1 MKKKLLMSLVLIGTA
16 TTMLSYPI
24 QSFAAPDAQEESE
37 TAEGESSQEGEETV
51 EGEGSESEESTI
63 EETTEPPPDNSYYVI
78 VTGEEGAKLY
88 QQPASDSSLSI
99 NIPIPKN
106 TILHVLENSTDESGV
121 SWGFVNYA
129 DLKDGYVKLSELS
142 IIQAKTAKEVVEEKF
157 NGNWG
162 QDFVTVNG
170 SGTPVSFNAP
180 SNDELKA
187 AEESNAAEAKKGK
200 KPTEAESEEST
211 EVETNEDGS
220 PVIEV
225 YMETNE
231 NGETIPVETDENG
244 NIIEKESET
253 EAEEEKK
260 SGGFSIISF
269 LIGFFSVILLEVIVA
284 GAMLLIRK
292 LKAKKKS
299 KGEETMPDGSE
310 PPKKKGFKLP
320 IPKIK
325 LPKISPPKIK
335 LPKIGGKKKKKDE
348 DTEKE

>member
-1 MKKKLLMSLVLIGTA
+1 MKKKFLMSLVIIGTA
-16 TTMLSYPI
+16 TTMISYPI
-24 QSFAAPDAQEESE
+24 QSFAAPDAAEESE
-37 TAEGESSQEGEETV
+37 TAEGESSSEGEETTS
-51 EGEGSESEESTI
+51 GDASESEESTAP
-63 EETTEPPPDNSYYVI
+63 ETTAPPPDTSYYVI
-78 VTGEEGAKLY
+78 VSGEEGAKLY
-88 QQPASDSSLSI
+88 QQPAKDSSLSI

-106 TILHVLENSTDESGV
+106 TILHVLEDSTDESGDR
-121 SWGFVNYA
+121 WGFVNYA
-129 DLKDGYVKLSELS
+129 DLKEGYVKLEDLS
-142 IIQAKTAKEVVEEKF
+142 MIQAKTAKEVVEEKF

-170 SGTPVSFNAP
+170 SGTPVSFN
-180 SNDELKA
+180 SLSEEELKA
-187 AEESNAAEAKKGK
+187 AEESNAAAAKNGT
-200 KPTEAESEEST
+200 KPATPESEETT

-220 PVIEV
+220 PVVEV
-225 YMETNE
+225 HMKTDE

-253 EAEEEKK
+253 EAPEKK

-284 GAMLLIRK
+284 GAMILIRK
-292 LKAKKKS
+292 LKLKKKS
-299 KGEETMPDGSE
+299 KGEETMPEDAGE
-310 PPKKKGFKLP
+310 APKKKKGIKLP

-348 DTEKE
+348 ETDA

>member
-1 MKKKLLMSLVLIGTA
+1 MKKKFLMSLAIIGTA
-16 TTMLSYPI
+16 TTMISYPI
-24 QSFAAPDAQEESE
+24 QSFAAPDGTEESE
-37 TAEGESSQEGEETV
+37 TAEGESSSEGDETS
-51 EGEGSESEESTI
+51 ESDGSETEESKI
-63 EETTEPPPDNSYYVI
+63 EETTAPPPDTSYYVI

-88 QQPASDSSLSI
+88 QQPTSDSSLSI

-106 TILHVLENSTDESGV
+106 TILHILEDSTDDSGV

-129 DLKDGYVKLSELS
+129 DLKEGYVKLADLS
-142 IIQAKTAKEVVEEKF
+142 TIQAKTAKEVVEEKF

-170 SGTPVSFNAP
+170 SGTPVSFN
-180 SNDELKA
+180 SLSEEELKA
-187 AEESNAAEAKKGK
+187 AEESNAAAAKKG
-200 KPTEAESEEST
+200 TSAAVAESEEST

-220 PVIEV
+220 PVVEV
-225 YMETNE
+225 YMETDE

-253 EAEEEKK
+253 EAPEQK

-284 GAMLLIRK
+284 GAMILIRK
-292 LKAKKKS
+292 LKQKKKS

-320 IPKIK
+320 VPKIK

-335 LPKIGGKKKKKDE
+335 LPKIGGKKKKKGE
-348 DTEKE
+348 DAE